1 MNTEVKKVDSTKR
14 EINIEVSGEII
25 KNKFEDVFKKVQQE
39 AKVQGFRQGHVPR
52 DIIEKKF
59 SSTIHEQVLKELI
72 PDLYSKAIEK
82 ESLDVIDMP
91 NILDVKLDKDKL
103 AFKAEVE
110 VTPEIEVKS
119 YKGIKLDN
127 KNIEVTADEV
137 KRSIDSFKESR
148 KADCIDDGFARSLGY
163 PDLAVFKKVV
173 EMQITIQK
181 YNQNH
186 KRLED
191 KIIEH
196 ITKDLDFKI
205 PDVLVNRQLSEM
217 MRQAKIDMAIKGIS
231 ADKAHEQEKLLLEEL
246 SPVAKKQ
253 VKVYLVLSRIAKLE
267 NIPQDDNMAQ
277 KVIELLFKL
286 ADWG

>member
-1 MNTEVKKVDSTKR
+1 MNTEVKRIDSTKR

-39 AKVQGFRQGHVPR
+39 AKVPGFRPGHAPR

-59 SSTIHEQVLKELI
+59 SSAINEQVIKELI

-91 NILDVKLDKDKL
+91 NISDVTLDRDKL

-110 VTPEIEVKS
+110 VTPEIEVKG
-119 YKGIKLDN
+119 YKGIKLDY
-127 KNIEVTADEV
+127 KKVEVTADDV
-137 KRSIDSFKESR
+137 KRSIDALKESR
-148 KADCIDDGFARSLGY
+148 KADAIDDSFARGLGY
-163 PDLAVFKKVV
+163 PDLATFEKVL

-186 KRLED
+186 KGLED
-191 KIIEH
+191 KIIES
-196 ITKDLDFKI
+196 ITKDMDFKI
-205 PDVLVNRQLSEM
+205 PDVLVNRQSSEM
-217 MRQAKIDMAIKGIS
+217 MRQARIDMAIKGIP

-253 VKVYLVLSRIAKLE
+253 VKVYLVLSKIAKLE
-267 NIPQDDNMAQ
+267 NIPLDDNMAQ

>member
-1 MNTEVKKVDSTKR
+1 MKTEVKKIDSTKR

-25 KNKFEDVFKKVQQE
+25 KNKFEDCFKKVQQE
-39 AKVQGFRQGHVPR
+39 VKIPGFRPGHAPR

-59 SSTIHEQVLKELI
+59 SSTVHEQVLKELI

-91 NILDVKLDKDKL
+91 NISDVTLDRDKL
-103 AFKAEVE
+103 IFKAEVE
-110 VTPEIEVKS
+110 VTPEIEVKN
-119 YKGIKLDN
+119 YKGIKLDY
-127 KNIEVTADEV
+127 KKVEVTPEDI

-148 KADCIDDGFARSLGY
+148 KADCLDDSFSKALGY
-163 PDLAVFKKVV
+163 PDLATLEKVL
-173 EMQITIQK
+173 EIQIAIQK
-181 YNQNH
+181 HNQNH
-186 KRLED
+186 KGLED

-205 PDVLVNRQLSEM
+205 PDALVNRQLSKM
-217 MRQAKIDMAIKGIS
+217 MRQAKLDMALKGVP
-231 ADKAHEQEKLLLEEL
+231 ADKVHEQEKSLLQEL
-246 SPVAKKQ
+246 SPVARKQ
-253 VKVYLVLSRIAKLE
+253 VKVYLVLSKIAKLE
-267 NIPQDDNMAQ
+267 NIPLDDNMAQ